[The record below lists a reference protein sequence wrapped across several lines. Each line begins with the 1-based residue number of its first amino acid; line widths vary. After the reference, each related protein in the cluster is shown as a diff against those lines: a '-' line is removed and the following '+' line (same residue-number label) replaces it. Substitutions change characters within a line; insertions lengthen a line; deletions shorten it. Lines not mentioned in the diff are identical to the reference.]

1 MSTKHWKENTMETPE
16 KQLFG
21 TNGVRGV
28 IGEQMNPELVMK
40 IGMAL
45 GSMRKGRIGVG
56 RDTRTSGPALS
67 RAVIAGLLATG
78 CDVVDL
84 GVLPTPAVQYLVREH
99 FDAGAVIT
107 ASHNPP
113 EYNGVKIIEGD
124 GTEMDDTETINLE
137 QRLFAED
144 FTLAGW
150 EKMGTLTAA
159 PEMLYEYINA
169 IAGYWDMIDAKGMTV
184 VADPGSGPACEST
197 PKVLTQMGCR
207 VVTINGMMDGTF
219 PGRMPEPSPE
229 GLQPLSELVRETGAA
244 FGVAHDGDADRAVF
258 VDENGRYLEENEQ
271 FALVERFICSA
282 TPGIVVTPVSTSFL
296 AERIA
301 EETGSSV
308 EYTRV
313 GSISVARRMLALS
326 AEGKTVVYGG
336 EGNGGLILPGH
347 QHCRD
352 GAMTAA
358 TMVALLKSSGKTL
371 SELRAT
377 LPPHAMLK
385 DKIHT
390 DSPKA
395 LLETAKEA
403 FSGDTLDLTDGVRIN
418 RERMWA
424 LLRPS
429 GTEPFMRLYVEAE
442 TEEEAQAFRDEIR
455 AIISP

>member
-1 MSTKHWKENTMETPE
+1 MQEKHWKENTMATPE

-67 RAVIAGLLATG
+67 RAIIAGLLATG
-78 CDVVDL
+78 CEVVDL
-84 GVLPTPAVQYLVREH
+84 GVLPTPAAQYLVREH

-124 GTEMDDTETINLE
+124 GTEMDDTETICLE
-137 QRLFAED
+137 HHLFAED

-150 EKMGTLTAA
+150 EAMGTLTSA
-159 PEMLYEYINA
+159 PEMIYEYINA
-169 IAGYWDMIDAKGMTV
+169 VAEYWNNINADGMTV

-197 PKVLTQMGCR
+197 PQVLTKMGCR
-207 VVTINGMMDGTF
+207 VITINGMMDGTF
-219 PGRMPEPSPE
+219 PGRMPEPTPE
-229 GLQPLSELVRETGAA
+229 GLQPLAELVRETGAA
-244 FGVAHDGDADRAVF
+244 FGIAHDGDADRAVF
-258 VDENGRYLEENEQ
+258 IDETGQYLEENEQ
-271 FALVERFICSA
+271 FALVERFICSD

-301 EETGSSV
+301 KETGSVV

-313 GSISVARRMLALS
+313 GSISVARRMLALA
-326 AEGKTVVYGG
+326 AEGKNVVFGG

-371 SELRAT
+371 SELRAA

-385 DKIHT
+385 DKIYT
-390 DSPKA
+390 DSPKK
-395 LLETAKEA
+395 LLKAAEKA
-403 FSGDTLDLTDGVRIN
+403 FSGDNLDLTDGVRIN
-418 RERMWA
+418 RQGMWA

-442 TEEEAQAFRDEIR
+442 TDEDAQAFRDEITR
-455 AIISP
+455 IISP

>member
-1 MSTKHWKENTMETPE
+1 METPE

-67 RAVIAGLLATG
+67 RAMIAGLLATG

-124 GTEMDDTETINLE
+124 GTEMDDTETIFLE
-137 QRLFAED
+137 GHLFREE

-150 EKMGTLTAA
+150 ESMGTLTSS
-159 PEMLYEYINA
+159 PEMIYEYINA
-169 IAGYWDMIDAKGMTV
+169 VAGYWKDVNADGMTV

-197 PKVLTQMGCR
+197 PQVLTKMGCR
-207 VVTINGMMDGTF
+207 VITINGMMDGTF
-219 PGRMPEPSPE
+219 PGRMPEPTPE

-258 VDENGRYLEENEQ
+258 VDETGQYLEENEQ

-282 TPGIVVTPVSTSFL
+282 TPGIVVTPVSTSLL

-301 EETGSSV
+301 EETGSVV

-313 GSISVARRMLALS
+313 GSISVARRMLARA
-326 AEGKTVVYGG
+326 AEGKTVVFGG

-358 TMVALLKSSGKTL
+358 TMVALLKSSGKKL

-385 DKIHT
+385 DKIYT
-390 DSPKA
+390 DSPKE
-395 LLETAKEA
+395 LLKTAEIA
-403 FSGDTLDLTDGVRIN
+403 FSGDNLDLTDGVRIN
-418 RERMWA
+418 RQGMWA

-429 GTEPFMRLYVEAE
+429 GTEPFMRLYVEAA
-442 TEEEAQAFRDEIR
+442 TDEEAEAFRDEIKR
-455 AIISP
+455 TISP

>member
-1 MSTKHWKENTMETPE
+1 MEAPE

-28 IGEQMNPELVMK
+28 IGEKMNPELVMK

-45 GSMRKGRIGVG
+45 GTMRKGRIGVG

-78 CDVVDL
+78 CDVIDL

-124 GTEMDDTETINLE
+124 GTEMDDVETINLE
-137 QRLFAED
+137 QRLFAEE
-144 FTLAGW
+144 FTIAGW
-150 EKMGTLTAA
+150 EEMGTLTSA

-169 IAGYWDMIDAKGMTV
+169 VAGYWNECNADGMTV

-197 PKVLTQMGCR
+197 PQVLTKMGCH

-219 PGRMPEPSPE
+219 PGRLPEPSPE
-229 GLQPLSELVRETGAA
+229 GLQPLAELVRETGAA

-258 VDENGRYLEENEQ
+258 IDETGHYLEENEQ
-271 FALVERFICSA
+271 FALVERFICSE
-282 TPGIVVTPVSTSFL
+282 TPGTVVTPVSTSFL
-296 AERIA
+296 AEKIA
-301 EETGSSV
+301 EETGSTV

-313 GSISVARRMLALS
+313 GSISVARRMMALA

-385 DKIHT
+385 DKIYT
-390 DSPKA
+390 DSPKE
-395 LLETAKEA
+395 LLKTAINA
-403 FSGDTLDLTDGVRIN
+403 FSDDTLDLTDGVRIN
-418 RERMWA
+418 RQGMWA

-442 TEEEAQAFRDEIR
+442 TKDEAEAFRDEITK
-455 AIISP
+455 IISP

>member
-1 MSTKHWKENTMETPE
+1 METPE

-21 TNGVRGV
+21 TNGVRGI

-67 RAVIAGLLATG
+67 RAMIAGLLATG

-113 EYNGVKIIEGD
+113 EYNGVKIVDGD
-124 GTEMDDTETINLE
+124 GTEMDDAETIILE
-137 QRLFAED
+137 KRLFGEE

-150 EKMGTLTAA
+150 KSMGTLTAC
-159 PEMLYEYINA
+159 PDMVHEYVDA
-169 IAGYWDMIDAKGMTV
+169 VVGCWTDIDAKGMTV
-184 VADPGSGPACEST
+184 VADPGSGPACETT
-197 PKVLTQMGCR
+197 PRILTKMGCR

-219 PGRMPEPSPE
+219 PGRMPEPTLE

-258 VDENGRYLEENEQ
+258 VDENGQFLEENEQ
-271 FALVERFICSA
+271 FALFEQFICSF

-296 AERIA
+296 AEQIA
-301 EETGSSV
+301 EETGSV
-308 EYTRV
+308 LEYTRV
-313 GSISVARRMLALS
+313 GSITVARRMLALA
-326 AEGKTVVYGG
+326 AEGKIVAFGG
-336 EGNGGLILPGH
+336 EGNGGLIFPCH

-352 GAMTAA
+352 GGMTAA
-358 TMVALLKSSGKTL
+358 TMVALLKTSGKKL

-385 DKIHT
+385 DKIYT
-390 DSPKA
+390 DAPKE
-395 LLETAKEA
+395 LLKIAETA
-403 FSGDTLDLTDGVRIN
+403 FSKDNLDLTDGVRIN
-418 RERMWA
+418 REGMWA

-429 GTEPFMRLYVEAE
+429 GTEPFMRLYVEA
-442 TEEEAQAFRDEIR
+442 TTNEEAEAFRDEIKR
-455 AIISP
+455 IISP

>member
-1 MSTKHWKENTMETPE
+1 METPE

-67 RAVIAGLLATG
+67 RAMIAGLLATG

-84 GVLPTPAVQYLVREH
+84 GILPTPAVQYLVREH

-137 QRLFAED
+137 QRLFAEN

-150 EKMGTLTAA
+150 KAMGTLSAA
-159 PEMLYEYINA
+159 PEMLNEYTDA
-169 IAGYWDMIDAKGMTV
+169 VAGYWNNVNADGMTV

-197 PKVLTQMGCR
+197 PKVLTQMGCQ
-207 VVTINGMMDGTF
+207 VVTVNGMMDGTF
-219 PGRMPEPSPE
+219 PGRLPEPSPE
-229 GLQPLSELVRETGAA
+229 GLQPLAELVRETGAA

-258 VDENGRYLEENEQ
+258 VDETGHYLEENEQ
-271 FALVERFICSA
+271 FALVERFICSK

-296 AERIA
+296 AEKIA
-301 EETGSSV
+301 QETGSAV

-313 GSISVARRMLALS
+313 GSISVARRMMALA

-371 SELRAT
+371 SALRES

-385 DKIHT
+385 DKIYT
-390 DSPKA
+390 DSPKE
-395 LLETAKEA
+395 LLESAKEA
-403 FSGDTLDLTDGVRIN
+403 FSDDDLDLTDGVRIN
-418 RERMWA
+418 RQGTWA

-442 TEEEAQAFRDEIR
+442 TEEEAQAFRDEITE
-455 AIISP
+455 IISS

>member
-1 MSTKHWKENTMETPE
+1 METPD

-21 TNGVRGV
+21 TNGVRGI
-28 IGEQMNPELVMK
+28 IGKEMNPELVMK

-45 GSMRKGRIGVG
+45 GTMRNGRIGVG

-99 FDAGAVIT
+99 CDAGAVIT

-124 GTEMDDTETINLE
+124 GTEMDDAQTIRLE
-137 QRLFAED
+137 QHLFAEE

-150 EKMGTLTAA
+150 EKMGTLTSA
-159 PEMLYEYINA
+159 PEMVNEYIDA
-169 IAGYWDMIDAKGMTV
+169 VAEYWNDITADGMTV

-197 PKVLTQMGCR
+197 PQVLTKMGCR

-229 GLQPLSELVRETGAA
+229 GLQPMAELVRQTGAA

-258 VDENGRYLEENEQ
+258 VDETGEYLEENEQ
-271 FALVERFICSA
+271 FALVERFICSE

-296 AERIA
+296 AEQIA
-301 EETGSSV
+301 EETGSHV
-308 EYTRV
+308 DYTRV
-313 GSISVARRMLALS
+313 GSISVARRMLALT
-326 AEGKTVVYGG
+326 AEGKTVVFGG

-377 LPPHAMLK
+377 LPPHTMLK

-390 DSPKA
+390 ESPQA
-395 LLETAKEA
+395 LLIKAKEA
-403 FSGDTLDLTDGVRIN
+403 FAGDALDLTDGVRIN
-418 RERMWA
+418 RKGMWA

-442 TEEEAQAFRDEIR
+442 TGKEAETFRDEITS
-455 AIISP
+455 IISP

>member
-1 MSTKHWKENTMETPE
+1 MQEKHWKENTMEVPE

-21 TNGVRGV
+21 TNGVRGI

-45 GSMRKGRIGVG
+45 GTMRKGRIGVG

-67 RAVIAGLLATG
+67 RAIIAGLLATG

-124 GTEMDDTETINLE
+124 GTEMDDAQTICLE
-137 QRLFAED
+137 GHLFAEE

-150 EKMGTLTAA
+150 ESMGTLSAA
-159 PEMLYEYINA
+159 PEMIHEYITA
-169 IAGYWDMIDAKGMTV
+169 VAGYWKDIDADGMTV

-197 PKVLTQMGCR
+197 PQVLTKMGCH

-229 GLQPLSELVRETGAA
+229 GLQPLSELVRNTGAA

-258 VDENGRYLEENEQ
+258 VDETGEYLEENEQ
-271 FALVERFICSA
+271 FALVERFICSE

-301 EETGSSV
+301 EETGSV
-308 EYTRV
+308 VDYTRV
-313 GSISVARRMLALS
+313 GSISVARRMIALAE
-326 AEGKTVVYGG
+326 EGKTVVFGG
-336 EGNGGLILPGH
+336 EGNGGLILPGN

-371 SELRAT
+371 SELRTT
-377 LPPHAMLK
+377 LPPHVMLK

-390 DSPKA
+390 DSPHE
-395 LLETAKEA
+395 LLKNAKTA

-418 RERMWA
+418 RQGMWA

-442 TEEEAQAFRDEIR
+442 TEKEAEAFRDEITR
-455 AIISP
+455 VISP

>member
-1 MSTKHWKENTMETPE
+1 
-16 KQLFG
+16 
-21 TNGVRGV
+21 
-28 IGEQMNPELVMK
+28 
-40 IGMAL
+40 MAL
-45 GSMRKGRIGVG
+45 GTMRKGRIGVG

-67 RAVIAGLLATG
+67 RAMIAGLLATG

-84 GVLPTPAVQYLVREH
+84 GVLPTPAVQYLIREH

-137 QRLFAED
+137 QHLFGKE
-144 FTLAGW
+144 FSLAGW
-150 EKMGTLTAA
+150 EAMGTLTSA
-159 PEMLYEYINA
+159 PEMIYEYINA
-169 IAGYWDMIDAKGMTV
+169 VAGYWNGCDADGMTV
-184 VADPGSGPACEST
+184 VVDPGSGPACEST
-197 PKVLTQMGCR
+197 PKVLTEMGCH

-219 PGRMPEPSPE
+219 PGRLPEPSPE
-229 GLQPLSELVRETGAA
+229 GLKPLSELVRQTSAA

-258 VDENGRYLEENEQ
+258 IDETGEYLEENEQ
-271 FALVERFICSA
+271 FALVERFICSE

-301 EETGSSV
+301 EDTGSSV

-313 GSISVARRMLALS
+313 GSISVARRMLALA
-326 AEGKTVVYGG
+326 AEGKTVAYGG

-371 SELRAT
+371 SELRET

-395 LLETAKEA
+395 LLETAKKA
-403 FSGDTLDLTDGVRIN
+403 FSDDTLDLTDGVRIN
-418 RERMWA
+418 REGMWA

-442 TEEEAQAFRDEIR
+442 TEDKAQTFRDEITK
-455 AIISP
+455 IISP

>member
-1 MSTKHWKENTMETPE
+1 METPE

-21 TNGVRGV
+21 TNGVRGI

-67 RAVIAGLLATG
+67 RAMIAGLLATG

-84 GVLPTPAVQYLVREH
+84 GILPTPAVQYLVREH

-124 GTEMDDTETINLE
+124 GTEMDDTETILLE
-137 QRLFAED
+137 KRLLAEE

-150 EKMGTLTAA
+150 KEMGTLTAC
-159 PEMLYEYINA
+159 PDMVHEYI
-169 IAGYWDMIDAKGMTV
+169 DAVLKCWKDVDAEGMTV
-184 VADPGSGPACEST
+184 VADPGSGPACETT
-197 PKVLTQMGCR
+197 PRILTKMGCR

-219 PGRMPEPSPE
+219 PGRMPEPTPE
-229 GLQPLSELVRETGAA
+229 GLQPLCELVRETGAA

-258 VDENGRYLEENEQ
+258 VDETGQFLEENEQ
-271 FALVERFICSA
+271 FALFERFICST

-296 AERIA
+296 AEQIA
-301 EETGSSV
+301 ENTGSAI

-313 GSISVARRMLALS
+313 GSISVARRMLARK
-326 AEGKTVVYGG
+326 AEGKVVAFGG
-336 EGNGGLILPGH
+336 EGNGGLIFPCH

-352 GAMTAA
+352 GGMTAA
-358 TMVALLKSSGKTL
+358 AMVALLKSSGKKL

-377 LPPHAMLK
+377 LPPHTMLK
-385 DKIHT
+385 DKIYT
-390 DSPKA
+390 DAPKE
-395 LLETAKEA
+395 LLKTAENA
-403 FSGDTLDLTDGVRIN
+403 FAKDNLDLTDGVRIN
-418 RERMWA
+418 RQGMWA

-429 GTEPFMRLYVEAE
+429 GTEPFMRLYVEAA
-442 TEEEAQAFRDEIR
+442 TVAEAEAFRDEIKR
-455 AIISP
+455 IISP

>member
-1 MSTKHWKENTMETPE
+1 METPE

-21 TNGVRGV
+21 TNGVRGI
-28 IGEQMNPELVMK
+28 IGEEMNPELVMK

-45 GSMRKGRIGVG
+45 GTMRKGRIGVG

-124 GTEMDDTETINLE
+124 GTEMDDTQTIRLE
-137 QRLFAED
+137 EHLFAEE

-150 EKMGTLTAA
+150 EAMGTLSAA
-159 PEMLYEYINA
+159 PEMIYEYINA
-169 IAGYWDMIDAKGMTV
+169 VAGYWKDINADGMTI

-197 PKVLTQMGCR
+197 PQVLTKMGCH

-229 GLQPLSELVRETGAA
+229 GLQPLAELVRQTGAA

-258 VDENGRYLEENEQ
+258 VDETGQYLEENEE
-271 FALVERFICSA
+271 FALIERFICSD

-301 EETGSSV
+301 EETGSLV
-308 EYTRV
+308 DYTRV
-313 GSISVARRMLALS
+313 GSIYVARRMLAL
-326 AEGKTVVYGG
+326 AEEGKTVVFGG

-358 TMVALLKSSGKTL
+358 TMVALLKSSGKKL
-371 SELRAT
+371 SELRET

-390 DSPKA
+390 ESPQTLLIKA
-395 LLETAKEA
+395 EKA
-403 FSGDTLDLTDGVRIN
+403 FSGDALDLTDGVRIN
-418 RERMWA
+418 RQGMWA

-442 TEEEAQAFRDEIR
+442 TEKEAEAFRDEITT
-455 AIISP
+455 IISP

>member
-1 MSTKHWKENTMETPE
+1 METPE

-28 IGEQMNPELVMK
+28 IGKEMNPELVMK

-45 GSMRKGRIGVG
+45 GTMRKGRIGVG

-67 RAVIAGLLATG
+67 RAIIAGLLATG
-78 CDVVDL
+78 CDIVDL

-124 GTEMDDTETINLE
+124 GTEMDDTETICLE
-137 QRLFAED
+137 EHLFAEK
-144 FTLAGW
+144 FILAGW
-150 EKMGTLTAA
+150 EAMGTLSAA
-159 PEMLYEYINA
+159 PEMLNEYIDA
-169 IAGYWDMIDAKGMTV
+169 VAGYWKECNADGMIV

-197 PKVLTQMGCR
+197 PRVLTKMGCH
-207 VVTINGMMDGTF
+207 VFTVNGMMDGTF

-229 GLQPLSELVRETGAA
+229 GLKPLAELVRETGAA

-258 VDENGRYLEENEQ
+258 VDETGEYLEENEQ
-271 FALVERFICSA
+271 FALVERFICA
-282 TPGIVVTPVSTSFL
+282 DTPGIIVTPVSTSFL

-301 EETGSSV
+301 EETGSVV

-313 GSISVARRMLALS
+313 GSISVARRMLAMA
-326 AEGKTVVYGG
+326 AEGKTVVFGG

-390 DSPKA
+390 DSPQELLKKA
-395 LLETAKEA
+395 RAS

-418 RERMWA
+418 RQGMWA

-442 TEEEAQAFRDEIR
+442 TEEEAEAFRNEIT
-455 AIISP
+455 ATISP